1 MSTYNYAQFPFDNAC
16 STDQI
21 VGNDYEAGKYTG
33 VTYIDDEEI
42 EVENIYLSQKSS
54 VHKFCNQN
62 LFRSGSFPPFPSETS
77 REWMN
82 DQQEKYTTYNAWT
95 CLFVVVLVG
104 LGVTVRKFHQM
115 FGSLFLKI
123 SQVSGKPM
131 DDRFSEVK
139 EIFGYVPQMKV
150 NGFQYPFLLADIK
163 SLNDKDLIGWDKE
176 SDPSYDTQNLVNDIQ
191 PDTVSIDE
199 SLFSIVK
206 DWTVKKELKG
216 FLD

>member
-1 MSTYNYAQFPFDNAC
+1 
-16 STDQI
+16 
-21 VGNDYEAGKYTG
+21 
-33 VTYIDDEEI
+33 
-42 EVENIYLSQKSS
+42 
-54 VHKFCNQN
+54 
-62 LFRSGSFPPFPSETS
+62 
-77 REWMN
+77 
-82 DQQEKYTTYNAWT
+82 
-95 CLFVVVLVG
+95 
-104 LGVTVRKFHQM
+104 
-115 FGSLFLKI
+115 
-123 SQVSGKPM
+123 M